1 MACDNFIAL
10 KLIKCVFVFSC
21 FKSFLV
27 LISNVMCGTVVNKS
41 SLGVL
46 NFLEGRSS
54 KQKGLNHKIGEF
66 ISLLSQLVLIR
77 QMT

>member
-10 KLIKCVFVFSC
+10 KLIECVFVFSC
-21 FKSFLV
+21 FQSFLV

-46 NFLEGRSS
+46 NF
-54 KQKGLNHKIGEF
+54 
-66 ISLLSQLVLIR
+66 
-77 QMT
+77 